1 MPDPC
6 RRYNTALRKLMAE
19 YGLTREGL
27 AEAINTAMEE
37 ATGIPGTST
46 ARHVGRWLSGDV
58 TWPRDR
64 SRLGLETVFGRSAI
78 DLGFRPP
85 VSGPA
90 GVTVR
95 PPVPS
100 RRQEPPVYR
109 RRFILGLGSLS
120 ALPVLPESG
129 RLGMSDISRIRRA
142 EAQLVALDDRY
153 GSARLAQVAARY
165 IEHVEHSMRR
175 CTYGG
180 RVQTSLHQTL
190 GEMCAQTG
198 WLSYDSGQH
207 EQARHWWD
215 TGLRYALLA
224 RDSMLQARIWSNMS
238 RQAVDLGYGAEAV
251 AIARAALD
259 ATRNRRH
266 PRLSVLLHT
275 RVALGHSMSREKGRC
290 GQSLHRA
297 EQEIDREH
305 DETPPWL
312 AFCGPDEL
320 AGQAAL
326 CFYNL
331 GDYAKA
337 AQADRDSLASLPPAF
352 RRNQFAT
359 HVSLARSLLAGG
371 ELDDALGCGH
381 RALDLLPEVRSP
393 RWTAHLAQVRRD
405 VEIRFPAVA
414 SEFVDRH
421 QEMTA

>member
-1 MPDPC
+1 MSDPC
-6 RRYNTALRKLMAE
+6 RRRNVALRKLMTE

-27 AEAINTAMEE
+27 AEAINAVTERGA
-37 ATGIPGTST
+37 AVLGTTT

-58 TWPRDR
+58 TWPRER
-64 SRLGLETVFGRSAI
+64 SRLGLEAVFGRSAVE
-78 DLGFRPP
+78 LGFRPP

-95 PPVPS
+95 PPVPF

-109 RRFILGLGSLS
+109 RKFILGLGTLL
-120 ALPVLPESG
+120 ALPTLPESG
-129 RLGMSDISRIRRA
+129 RLGMSDISRIRGA
-142 EAQLVALDDRY
+142 EARLVALDAQH
-153 GSARLAQVAARY
+153 GSAQLAEVAARY
-165 IEHVEHSMRR
+165 VEHVEYSMRR

-190 GEMCAQTG
+190 GEMCEQTG
-198 WLSYDSGQH
+198 WLSYDSGRY

-224 RDSMLQARIWSNMS
+224 RDSTLQARIWAGMS
-238 RQAVDLGYGAEAV
+238 RQAVDLGHGAEAV

-266 PRLSVLLHT
+266 RRLSALLHT
-275 RVALGHSMSREKGRC
+275 RVALGCSVDGEKGRC

-297 EQEIDREH
+297 EQEMDREH

-312 AFCGPDEL
+312 AFCGPGEL
-320 AGQAAL
+320 AGQVAL

-337 AQADRDSLASLPPAF
+337 AQADRDALTDLAPAF

-371 ELDDALGCGH
+371 ELDEALVSGH
-381 RALDLLPEVRSP
+381 QALDLLPAVRSP
-393 RWTAHLAQVRRD
+393 RWAGPLAQVRRD
-405 VEIRFPAVA
+405 MENPLPGSPELGVR
-414 SEFVDRH
+414 
-421 QEMTA
+421 